1 MTVTEIIKLTP
12 PPPDNNHNKDDGHG
26 IGCTL
31 IIMGQIVANMIT
43 MIERFEKYKYYDDQ
57 DQDHELDQ

>member
-1 MTVTEIIKLTP
+1 
-12 PPPDNNHNKDDGHG
+12 
-26 IGCTL
+26 
-31 IIMGQIVANMIT
+31 MGQIVANMIT